1 MRTGPGFGIVGWV
14 RLTKLGHS
22 CVRLEKDGAALVIDP
37 GGWSDPAGALAG
49 ASAVLITHEHPD
61 HLDAD
66 AVRAAM
72 TGDPALELWANAS
85 VTGQFG
91 DFGSR
96 VHAVDHGDTFTAAGF
111 GVHVYGHDH
120 AQIYREI
127 PIVRNTG
134 FAVDGEVF
142 HPGDSLTV
150 PEDPVPTLL
159 LLPIVAPWLKT
170 SEMIDYAREV
180 APQRAYAIHDAIL
193 NANGLGLMQ
202 RMMQVAAQP
211 SGAPFSRLEPGTTVD
226 L

>member
-1 MRTGPGFGIVGWV
+1 M

-61 HLDAD
+61 HLDAG

-72 TGDPALELWANAS
+72 TAEPGLQLWTNAS
-85 VTGQFG
+85 VAEQLR
-91 DFGSR
+91 DFGTR
-96 VHAVDHGDTFTAAGF
+96 VHAVEHGDTFTAAGF
-111 GVHVYGHDH
+111 DVHVYGHDH

-127 PIVRNTG
+127 PIVLNTG

-159 LLPIVAPWLKT
+159 LPIVAPWLKT
-170 SEMIDYAREV
+170 AEMIDYAREV
-180 APQRAYAIHDAIL
+180 GPRRAYAIHDAVL
-193 NANGLGLMQ
+193 NENGIGLWQ

-211 SGAPFSRLEPGTTVD
+211 SGAAFSRLAPGTTVD

>member
-1 MRTGPGFGIVGWV
+1 M

-22 CVRLEKDGAALVIDP
+22 CVRLEKDGATLVIDP
-37 GGWSDPAGALAG
+37 GGWSDAASALAG
-49 ASAVLITHEHPD
+49 AGAVLITHDHPD
-61 HLDAD
+61 HLNAD

-72 TGDPALELWANAS
+72 AADPALELWANAS
-85 VTGQFG
+85 VSEQFR
-91 DFGSR
+91 DFGAR

-111 GVHVYGHDH
+111 GVHVYGHEH
-120 AQIYREI
+120 AQIHRDI
-127 PIVRNTG
+127 PVIPNTG

-150 PEDPVPTLL
+150 PEDRVPTL

-170 SEMIDYAREV
+170 AEMIDYAREV

-193 NANGLGLMQ
+193 NSNGIGLMQ
-202 RMMQVAAQP
+202 QMMQVAAQP
-211 SGAPFSRLEPGTTVD
+211 SASSFSRLEPGSTVE